1 MESEEILV
9 AFTTGG
15 GRAAADKACMRRA
28 SLSVRFCWCKLA
40 LACGLHT
47 DLRRIVW
54 SHKWDKEA
62 DFIGAKDITVRILHH
77 VLYFC
82 WFLFNF
88 DNEGQQEYYQAALN
102 EYTCRYKAMRRYLL
116 PQRLLVI
123 LSAFDKEILS
133 KDKKQ
138 FLNDHLDEWKLTW
151 SYVKTYLYPLFN
163 QELAGSNHI
172 VWFSFLLI
180 KDPQIAEVIFT

>member
-1 MESEEILV
+1 MCE
-9 AFTTGG
+9 
-15 GRAAADKACMRRA
+15 
-28 SLSVRFCWCKLA
+28 LA
-40 LACGLHT
+40 LAYSLPT

-62 DFIGAKDITVRILHH
+62 DFVGAKDITILHH

-88 DNEGQQEYYQAALN
+88 DNEGQQEYYQSALN
-102 EYTCRYKAMRRYLL
+102 EHSCRYKAVKKYLF

-123 LSAFDKEILS
+123 LLAPDKGILS

-138 FLNDHLDEWKLTW
+138 FLNAHLD
-151 SYVKTYLYPLFN
+151 
-163 QELAGSNHI
+163 
-172 VWFSFLLI
+172 
-180 KDPQIAEVIFT
+180 